1 MAKEAAAAGGRTE
14 KITARA
20 IKTAPLSVG
29 KTSAQPWQRGRKKIL
44 EVNEEEV
51 KKTLDRACRSGRRSA
66 GAAAATTA
74 AAYSVGWRGAG
85 RRSAGRFS
93 GRWW

>member
-29 KTSAQPWQRGRKKIL
+29 KTSAQPWQRVRKKIL

-51 KKTLDRACRSGRRSA
+51 KKNTG
-66 GAAAATTA
+66 
-74 AAYSVGWRGAG
+74 
-85 RRSAGRFS
+85 
-93 GRWW
+93 